1 MAQAVLSFNEQLER
15 FAEVAMVLVVGA
27 MLSYA
32 TIPSSWLWFVPLLLL
47 VIRPISI
54 LMAGTYVMTSRVQL
68 PLIAWFGIRGIGS
81 IYYLLYATN
90 RGLPDGLLG
99 QIVGLTLATVMASI
113 VLHGISIT
121 PLMHR
126 YRRGRDQPKRVRRA
140 LARRRGANAA
150 AIATER

>member
-1 MAQAVLSFNEQLER
+1 MIIGGATTVIDALEVLPVPPSVEVTCTLLFFTFAV
-15 FAEVAMVLVVGA
+15 
-27 MLSYA
+27 
-32 TIPSSWLWFVPLLLL
+32 VPW
-47 VIRPISI
+47 
-54 LMAGTYVMTSRVQL
+54 TFTETVQL

-126 YRRGRDQPKRVRRA
+126 YRRGRDHAKASVESAGPD
-140 LARRRGANAA
+140 GAAQTRPPSRLNV
-150 AIATER
+150 